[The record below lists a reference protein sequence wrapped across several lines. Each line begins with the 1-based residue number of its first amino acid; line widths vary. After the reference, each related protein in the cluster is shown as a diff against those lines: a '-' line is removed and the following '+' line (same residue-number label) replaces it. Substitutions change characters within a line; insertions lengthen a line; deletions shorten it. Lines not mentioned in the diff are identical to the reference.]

1 MEKLEDIFNDQ
12 KRYDQLL
19 QPYRAAIHIVETKLK
34 ILDEEMKC
42 SLRHNPIHNI
52 KSRIKRKDSIV
63 GKLKRREMPTSM
75 DGFYE
80 LQDIAGIRVICNYV
94 NDINY
99 VAQLLVIHDDIN
111 LLLQKNYIL
120 YPKDSGYRSLHLIV
134 EVSVYRKA
142 EVIKVP
148 VEIQLRTIAM
158 DCWASLEHELHYKSE
173 HDISDETFNRLRQC
187 ADVIAQTDSEMQQI
201 YQELNSEWSNL

>member
-1 MEKLEDIFNDQ
+1 MDNLEDIFSVQ
-12 KRYDQLL
+12 KTTDKLL
-19 QPYRAAIHIVETKLK
+19 QPYQAAIHIVETKLK
-34 ILDEEMKC
+34 ILDEEMRC
-42 SLRHNPIHNI
+42 SLRHNPIHAI
-52 KSRIKRKDSIV
+52 KSRIKSKDSII
-63 GKLKRREMPTSM
+63 GKINRRNLPQTL
-75 DGFYE
+75 DGFYQ

-99 VAQLLVIHDDIN
+99 VAQLLVIHEDIN

-120 YPKDSGYRSLHLIV
+120 YPKKSGYRSLHLIV
-134 EVSVYRKA
+134 EVSFYKKA

-158 DCWASLEHELHYKSE
+158 DCWASLEHELNYKSGYN
-173 HDISDETFNRLRQC
+173 ISEETSNRLKLC
-187 ADVIAQTDSEMQQI
+187 AEVMAETDKEMQNI

>member
-12 KRYDQLL
+12 KSTDQLL

-34 ILDEEMKC
+34 ILDEEMNC
-42 SLRHNPIHNI
+42 SLRHNPIHAI
-52 KSRIKRKDSIV
+52 KSRIKGKDSTLN
-63 GKLKRREMPTSM
+63 KLRKRGLPETLE
-75 DGFYE
+75 GFYE
-80 LQDIAGIRVICNYV
+80 LQDIAGVRVICNYA

-99 VAQLLVIHDDIN
+99 VAQLLVIHDDIS

-120 YPKDSGYRSLHLIV
+120 YPKNSGYRSLHLIV

-142 EVIKVP
+142 EIIKVP

-158 DCWASLEHELHYKSE
+158 DCWATLEHELHYKANHE
-173 HDISDETFNRLRQC
+173 VTEQTIERLRVC
-187 ADVIAQTDSEMQQI
+187 AEVMSETDNEMQQI
-201 YQELNSEWSNL
+201 YQELNSEWSKL

>member
-1 MEKLEDIFNDQ
+1 MEKLEQIFNDQ
-12 KRYDQLL
+12 KVFDQLI

-42 SLRHNPIHNI
+42 SLRHNPIHAI
-52 KSRIKRKDSIV
+52 KSRIKEKDSTL
-63 GKLKRREMPTSM
+63 GKIKRRDLPETLE
-75 DGFYE
+75 GFYG

-99 VAQLLVIHDDIN
+99 VAQLLVIHDDIT
-111 LLLQKNYIL
+111 LIMQKNYIL
-120 YPKDSGYRSLHLIV
+120 YPKESGYRSLHLIV
-134 EVSVYRKA
+134 EVSVYKKA

-158 DCWASLEHELHYKSE
+158 DCWASLEHELHYKSA
-173 HDISDETFNRLRQC
+173 HDISDETFKRLNLC
-187 ADVIAQTDSEMQQI
+187 AEVMAETDNEMQQI

>member
-1 MEKLEDIFNDQ
+1 MERLEDIFNSQ
-12 KRYDQLL
+12 KSFDQLL
-19 QPYRAAIHIVETKLK
+19 QPYQAAIHIVETKLK

-42 SLRHNPIHNI
+42 SLRHNPIHAI
-52 KSRIKRKDSIV
+52 KSRLKGKDSII
-63 GKLKRREMPTSM
+63 GKLKRRDMPETL

-80 LQDIAGIRVICNYV
+80 LQDIAGLRVICNYV

-111 LLLQKNYIL
+111 LILQKNYIL

-134 EVSVYRKA
+134 EVSVYKKA
-142 EVIKVP
+142 EIIKVP

-158 DCWASLEHELHYKSE
+158 DCWASLEHELHYKSK
-173 HDISDETFNRLRQC
+173 HNISDETVGRLRMC
-187 ADVIAQTDSEMQQI
+187 AEAMSETDSEMQQI
-201 YQELNSEWSNL
+201 YQELNSEWSNI